1 MNGPSMAS
9 ELETRIADQM
19 ALLQADY
26 YGVPP
31 KGARAYVIP
40 GEIVVVVLRE
50 TFTPAEKV
58 LISNGDAETIQHSR
72 RRFQQL
78 SRENF
83 GAVVEQA
90 TGEQVLCEVLGFW
103 NRDAVWRRVELVE
116 KGLTTKIVFVVSARL
131 RVSEEVLGDAES
143 AALYVYKGAI
153 NPKALQRK
161 LDELAAPKRHRV
173 RVP

>member
-1 MNGPSMAS
+1 MSEPTRAS
-9 ELETRIADQM
+9 ELETQIADQM

-31 KGARAYVIP
+31 KEARAYVIP

-58 LISNGDAETIQHSR
+58 LIGNGDAEAIQHSR

-78 SRENF
+78 SREDF

-90 TGEQVLCEVLGFW
+90 TGEQVESFLSETNLEKEV
-103 NRDAVWRRVELVE
+103 AVEIFLMAGEGRTQMDSFEQSQRSRTAATGDQKVREMN
-116 KGLTTKIVFVVSARL
+116 L
-131 RVSEEVLGDAES
+131 RKSFEDR
-143 AALYVYKGAI
+143 
-153 NPKALQRK
+153 QRK
-161 LDELAAPKRHRV
+161 ETR
-173 RVP
+173 

>member
-1 MNGPSMAS
+1 MNDPTGAS
-9 ELETRIADQM
+9 ELETRIADQI

-58 LISNGDAETIQHSR
+58 LIHHGDAEAIQHSR

-83 GAVVEQA
+83 AAVVEQA
-90 TGEQVLCEVLGFW
+90 TGEQVDSFLSETHLENEVAVEIFLLAG
-103 NRDAVWRRVELVE
+103 RARTQMDAFEMSRLLASGSPREAGAKSEVITHKRRER
-116 KGLTTKIVFVVSARL
+116 K
-131 RVSEEVLGDAES
+131 ES
-143 AALYVYKGAI
+143 G
-153 NPKALQRK
+153 
-161 LDELAAPKRHRV
+161 
-173 RVP
+173 

>member
-1 MNGPSMAS
+1 MTGPSMAS
-9 ELETRIADQM
+9 ELETQIADQM

-31 KGARAYVIP
+31 KEARAYVIP

-58 LISNGDAETIQHSR
+58 LIHHGDAQAIQHSR

-78 SRENF
+78 SREDF

-90 TGEQVLCEVLGFW
+90 TGEQVESFLSETNLEKEVAVEIFLMAGEGRTQMDGFEQSQRSRTAATGDQKVREM
-103 NRDAVWRRVELVE
+103 N
-116 KGLTTKIVFVVSARL
+116 L
-131 RVSEEVLGDAES
+131 RKSFEDR
-143 AALYVYKGAI
+143 
-153 NPKALQRK
+153 QRK
-161 LDELAAPKRHRV
+161 ETR
-173 RVP
+173 

>member
-1 MNGPSMAS
+1 MTEPTRAS
-9 ELETRIADQM
+9 ELETHIADQM

-58 LISNGDAETIQHSR
+58 LIGNGDADAIQHSR

-78 SRENF
+78 SGDQF
-83 GAVVEQA
+83 VSVVEQA
-90 TGEQVLCEVLGFW
+90 TGEQVESFLSETNLETEVAVETFILAGKNRTEMEGFEQSQPFEA
-103 NRDAVWRRVELVE
+103 RDPKEREM
-116 KGLTTKIVFVVSARL
+116 
-131 RVSEEVLGDAES
+131 
-143 AALYVYKGAI
+143 
-153 NPKALQRK
+153 NPRQS
-161 LDELAAPKRHRV
+161 LAGREGKETR
-173 RVP
+173 

>member
-1 MNGPSMAS
+1 MTEPTGATQ
-9 ELETRIADQM
+9 LETRIADQM

-31 KGARAYVIP
+31 KEARAYVIP

-58 LISNGDAETIQHSR
+58 LISNGDSEAIQHSR

-78 SRENF
+78 SREDF

-90 TGEQVLCEVLGFW
+90 TGEQVESFLSETNLEKEVAVEIFLMAGEDRTQMEGFEQSQ
-103 NRDAVWRRVELVE
+103 RSRTGHR
-116 KGLTTKIVFVVSARL
+116 LTPKSA
-131 RVSEEVLGDAES
+131 
-143 AALYVYKGAI
+143 K
-153 NPKALQRK
+153 
-161 LDELAAPKRHRV
+161 
-173 RVP
+173 

>member
-1 MNGPSMAS
+1 MGMTKSTGAS
-9 ELETRIADQM
+9 ELETRIADQI

-58 LISNGDAETIQHSR
+58 LIRHGDAEAIQHSR

-78 SRENF
+78 SREDF
-83 GAVVEQA
+83 GAVIEQA
-90 TGEQVLCEVLGFW
+90 TGEQVESFLSETHLENEVAVEIFLLAGRSRTQMAGFEQIQRSP
-103 NRDAVWRRVELVE
+103 N
-116 KGLTTKIVFVVSARL
+116 
-131 RVSEEVLGDAES
+131 GDARDSNQHENNPPMTG
-143 AALYVYKGAI
+143 KGS
-153 NPKALQRK
+153 R
-161 LDELAAPKRHRV
+161 
-173 RVP
+173 